1 MGIKAIRRIL
11 EESDF
16 LKMIIGISKLSHHFY
31 AYNLSIKR
39 NQASL
44 LSLIFDTLENPNSV
58 EDAMKSLIVTIR
70 VQDYKLLN
78 SQEGKELCEV
88 EL

>member
-1 MGIKAIRRIL
+1 MGMKAMRRIL

-16 LKMIIGISKLSHHFY
+16 LKNLIAISKLSPHFY
-31 AYNLSIKR
+31 AYNHSMVK
-39 NQASL
+39 NQISL
-44 LSLIFDTLENPNSV
+44 LNLIFDTLENPISV

-78 SQEGKELCEV
+78 SQ
-88 EL
+88 